1 MIMYENTIQV
11 KDINGKKVN
20 VDFEITLQL
29 NVIKNTNGASALVT
43 NSGEVISWKE
53 YKKMLKKIM
62 KKA

>member
-20 VDFEITLQL
+20 VDYEITLQL
-29 NVIKNTNGASALVT
+29 NVIKNTNGASAVVT